1 MKAIIFDF
9 DGVILDSVDVKT
21 EAFKQLYTTY
31 GIDVVEKVAKYHL
44 ENGGISRFE
53 KFKYFHKTFL
63 NINISDEELVKLGE
77 DFSKLVFK
85 KVCESRYIPGA
96 YEFLEFCSKKYLTFI
111 CTGTPETEINK
122 ILRSKNLDK
131 MFNGIYGSPSSKTD
145 IINRIVINNNLKSN
159 EIIFIGDAMTDYDA
173 SKNTNLDF
181 IGVRNIDTQF
191 PEDVILVDN
200 LNEIIK
206 LKNL

>member
-31 GIDVVEKVAKYHL
+31 GFDVVEKVAKYHL

-63 NINISDEELVKLGE
+63 NINISEEELVKLGE

-96 YEFLEFCSKKYLTFI
+96 YEFLEFSNKKYLTFI

-122 ILRSKNLDK
+122 ILSYKNLDK
-131 MFNGIYGSPSSKTD
+131 MFNDIYGSPSSKTD
-145 IINRIVINNNLKSN
+145 IINRIMIKNNLKSN
-159 EIIFIGDAMTDYDA
+159 EIIFIGDAMTDYNA
-173 SKNTNLDF
+173 SKNTNLNF
-181 IGVRNIDTQF
+181 IGIENKDTIF
-191 PEDVILVDN
+191 PSDVATITN
-200 LNEIIK
+200 LMEIIEI
-206 LKNL
+206 KNL

>member
-191 PEDVILVDN
+191 PEDVVLVDN

>member
-9 DGVILDSVDVKT
+9 DGVILDSLNVKT
-21 EAFKQLYTTY
+21 EAFRQLYATC
-31 GIDVVEKVAKYHL
+31 GKDVVEKVTKYHL
-44 ENGGISRFE
+44 EHGGVSRFE
-53 KFKYFHKTFL
+53 KFKYFHKAFF

-96 YEFLEFCSKKYLTFI
+96 NEFLKFCSKKYLTFI

-122 ILRSKNLDK
+122 ILKFKNLDK
-131 MFNGIYGSPSSKTD
+131 MFTGIYGSPSSKTD
-145 IINRIVINNNLKSN
+145 IINRIVTNYNLKSN
-159 EIIFIGDAMTDYDA
+159 EIIFIGDAMTDYYA
-173 SKNTNLDF
+173 SKKTNLDF
-181 IGVRNIDTQF
+181 IGVRNISTQF

-200 LNEIIK
+200 LTEIIK